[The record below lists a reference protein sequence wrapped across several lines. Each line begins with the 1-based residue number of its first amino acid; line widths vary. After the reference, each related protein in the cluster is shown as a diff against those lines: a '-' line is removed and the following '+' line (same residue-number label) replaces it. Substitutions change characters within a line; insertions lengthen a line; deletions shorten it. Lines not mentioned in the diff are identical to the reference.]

1 MKYSVLAVLF
11 TAFVPLSTLYAEP
24 SAFGAGDL
32 TNPEPYGLTSSEKVI
47 LENNKKLHNVE
58 VKTNKQDNKVD
69 SIRERIDGLQTVVE
83 SLSRKFQEN
92 KIALQNLDQSN
103 IQKTQE
109 ANEYEQRLSS
119 LSQTNSESIE
129 KLKRVITELSK
140 LIDSINGSYVSKD
153 EFNTLVADINKF
165 KDVVAKELKGS
176 EKLSAS
182 SKSSLDSM
190 KTAVVYKEAK
200 KLYNSKNYTKAI
212 EYYSY
217 LIDKNYKPATS
228 HYMIGEM
235 YYYRKN
241 YADAIS
247 YFKKSASLYS
257 KASYMPVLMFHTAIS
272 MEKTG
277 DTTNAKS
284 FYNALISKFPDAS
297 VAKEAKKNLSLIK

>member
-11 TAFVPLSTLYAEP
+11 AATLPVLYAEP

-47 LENNKKLHNVE
+47 LENNKKLHSVE

-69 SIRERIDGLQTVVE
+69 SIRERIDGLQTIVE

-92 KIALQNLDQSN
+92 KIILQKIDQVN
-103 IQKTQE
+103 TQKTQE

-119 LSQTNSESIE
+119 LSQTNSESID
-129 KLKRVITELSK
+129 KLKHVITELSK
-140 LIDSINGSYVSKD
+140 LIDIINNSYVSKD
-153 EFNTLVADINKF
+153 QFNTLVTDVNKF
-165 KDVVAKELKGS
+165 KDLVTKELRVSVK
-176 EKLSAS
+176 S
-182 SKSSLDSM
+182 SSSDKSSLVSM
-190 KTAVVYKEAK
+190 KNSEVYQEAQ
-200 KLYNSKNYTKAI
+200 KLYNSKNYTKSI

-217 LIDKNYKPATS
+217 LIDKKYKPATS

-235 YYYRKN
+235 NYYRKN

-257 KASYMPVLMFHTAIS
+257 KASYMPVLMFHTAVS

-277 DTTNAKS
+277 DKTNAKS
-284 FYNALISKFPDAS
+284 FYTALISKFPDTS
-297 VAKEAKKNLSLIK
+297 VAKEAEKNLSLIK